1 MSVPGTLTGL
11 RSVFN
16 AFHHFNPREARAVL
30 ESAVQA
36 WQPIG
41 IFEIPERN
49 LVMMIPFLFTPLY
62 VAIATPFIRPFD
74 WKRLLWTY
82 LIPLIPLTCWWD
94 GMVSQ
99 WRAYTIEELLELT
112 QGLHGYDWTAGRV
125 PIKGLVGHVTYL
137 SGIPRAWGA

>member
-41 IFEIPERN
+41 IFEIPERS
-49 LVMMIPFLFTPLY
+49 LV
-62 VAIATPFIRPFD
+62 D
-74 WKRLLWTY
+74 
-82 LIPLIPLTCWWD
+82 C
-94 GMVSQ
+94 
-99 WRAYTIEELLELT
+99 T
-112 QGLHGYDWTAGRV
+112 QGV
-125 PIKGLVGHVTYL
+125 
-137 SGIPRAWGA
+137 